1 MKQIKLLGIWMDH
14 SIAHLTEFTNDKILT
29 STIES
34 PFKPEDKLQ
43 NLKNE
48 TLMQN
53 KEQNHLSDFF
63 KRLSDVIEDY
73 NEVLLF
79 GPTDAK
85 TELFNLLKG
94 NRHFEKI
101 KIGVKAADKMTENQQ
116 LAFIKDYFNIPSD

>member
-1 MKQIKLLGIWMDH
+1 MKKQLGIWMDH
-14 SIAHLTEFTNDKILT
+14 SIAHLTEFTNDRILT

-34 PFKPEDKLQ
+34 PYKLEDKLQ

-53 KEQNHLSDFF
+53 KEQNQLSDYF
-63 KRLSDVIEDY
+63 KKLSDVIEDY

-85 TELFNLLKG
+85 TELFNLLIG
-94 NRHFEKI
+94 NRHFDKI
-101 KIGVKAADKMTENQQ
+101 KIGVKSADKMTENQQ
-116 LAFIKDYFNIPSD
+116 LAFIKDYFNTPAD